1 MVGAGL
7 HVCGHCGSD
16 LVHPVEWEEES
27 PGLWYLERR
36 CPECECASSGIYPQA
51 LVDSFDEVLERGTD
65 AIVRQLKEL
74 VVENRACGVDAA
86 LHARRS
92 PRAG

>member
-1 MVGAGL
+1 MLGAGL
-7 HVCGHCGSD
+7 HVCGHCGSE
-16 LVHPVEWEEES
+16 LVDPVEWEEES
-27 PGLWYLERR
+27 PGLWYLECR

-65 AIVRQLKEL
+65 AIVRQLKALILENNAPGLDSEL
-74 VVENRACGVDAA
+74 R
-86 LHARRS
+86 ARRS